1 MDIGLALALI
11 RAGRA
16 GEVVPHL
23 PGLVEQ
29 INPLLRL
36 AKQQKDLMAQG
47 TTTPGITEGTH
58 AELQGVPR

>member
-1 MDIGLALALI
+1 
-11 RAGRA
+11 
-16 GEVVPHL
+16 VPHL